1 MMQTNKQRKKR
12 EGAQNKEHGYV
23 KCQMCGRKIDPD
35 ACIWQEDDEGAL
47 YCQDCEAER
56 ESCGCSD

>member
-1 MMQTNKQRKKR
+1 MENKKKEGIIR
-12 EGAQNKEHGYV
+12 EDPSKLNECLTCH
-23 KCQMCGRKIDPD
+23 MCGRKVEPD

-47 YCQDCEAER
+47 YCQDCKVER